1 MNHGWP
7 QTTEKSHNKKS
18 LKYKSG
24 KRGVGGSQSL
34 SKDKESVKLTDL
46 KKKTSV
52 NQYKKTQQ
60 TTEFSPEEIQNK
72 V

>member
-1 MNHGWP
+1 MNHGRP
-7 QTTEKSHNKKS
+7 RTTEKSHNKKS

-46 KKKTSV
+46 KKKH
-52 NQYKKTQQ
+52 Q
-60 TTEFSPEEIQNK
+60 
-72 V
+72 